1 MSFAI
6 NFKAKKH
13 NTFAKFAKKVAI
25 AKKKA
30 KKRSFGSLMKCKRKQ
45 KSK

>member
-13 NTFAKFAKKVAI
+13 NAFAKFAKRVAI

-30 KKRSFGSLMKCKRKQ
+30 KKSSFGSLIKRKY